1 MFHNDLVNIRV
12 MMSLRG
18 REHILEYLAV
28 SIEREIYNILL
39 AFDLVKIMQTTE
51 SFHQTSR

>member
-1 MFHNDLVNIRV
+1 MFHKDLVNIRFMV
-12 MMSLRG
+12 SRGG

-28 SIEREIYNILL
+28 SSGRDIYNILL
-39 AFDLVKIMQTTE
+39 AFDLVKIMRTTE